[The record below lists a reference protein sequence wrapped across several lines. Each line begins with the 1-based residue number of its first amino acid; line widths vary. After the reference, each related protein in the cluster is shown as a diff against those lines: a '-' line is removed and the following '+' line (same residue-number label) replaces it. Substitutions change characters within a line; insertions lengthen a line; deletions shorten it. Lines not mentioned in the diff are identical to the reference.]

1 MPEDFNATTRHYWEM
16 AERVGARIA
25 GLPFKAGDAALAGTE
40 RCFREAGSEQ
50 GVGGQQLE
58 RIVDIQ
64 MRAIR
69 QVVADIDLS
78 GKRSV
83 TRRKP

>member
-1 MPEDFNATTRHYWEM
+1 
-16 AERVGARIA
+16 
-25 GLPFKAGDAALAGTE
+25 LAGTE
-40 RCFREAGSEQ
+40 RCFRDAGSEQ
-50 GVGGQQLE
+50 GVGGQHLE
-58 RIVDIQ
+58 SIVDIQ